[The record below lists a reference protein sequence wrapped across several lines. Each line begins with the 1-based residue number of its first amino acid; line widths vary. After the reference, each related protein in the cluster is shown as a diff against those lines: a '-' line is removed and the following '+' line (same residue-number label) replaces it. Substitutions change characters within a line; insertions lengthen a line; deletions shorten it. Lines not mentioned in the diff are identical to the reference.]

1 MFPGSSQR
9 WAGLDVI
16 VLCGLMKKDVPVG
29 TGVVVCVM
37 KRSPP
42 VTQQGRQAQGLV
54 GESG

>member
-42 VTQQGRQAQGLV
+42 VTQQSRQAQGLV